1 MTNGIEERRVYAM
14 ILAAGSGRRM
24 GSERPKQFRSLA
36 GKPVLAHTL
45 DAFESAPCVDCV
57 AVVAKAEEVDRCQE
71 EVVDRFGFE
80 KVFSVVAGGKERQD
94 SVSEGLKAVKDDAEM
109 IVIHDGARPLIR
121 PAQIEAVTAAGLQH
135 GAAVLAVPV
144 SSTIK
149 SVESGCVKETLDR
162 SRLWSVQTPQAF
174 RAGVIRK
181 AHDEAK
187 RDDVRGTDDAA
198 LVERVGQPVRVIE
211 GRRDNLKL
219 TTHED
224 FEIAEQ
230 ILRHRA
236 GASAMRIGQGYDVH
250 RLEAG
255 RPLVLGGVGVP
266 HDRGLAGYS
275 DADVLCHAV
284 ADAILGALSLGD
296 IGRHFPDTD
305 PKYAGISS
313 LKLLEQVAAMVKT
326 AGSEIVNVDATVMA
340 QRPKLSPHV
349 PEMKARIA
357 SALGIGSA
365 RVSVKATTTEG
376 LGFVGTEEGMAAQAV
391 ALLGA
396 GEWGD
401 RDPSAKTE
409 RVDHPSLSVNPT
421 L

>member
-174 RAGVIRK
+174 RAG
-181 AHDEAK
+181 
-187 RDDVRGTDDAA
+187 
-198 LVERVGQPVRVIE
+198 
-211 GRRDNLKL
+211 
-219 TTHED
+219 
-224 FEIAEQ
+224 
-230 ILRHRA
+230 
-236 GASAMRIGQGYDVH
+236 
-250 RLEAG
+250 
-255 RPLVLGGVGVP
+255 
-266 HDRGLAGYS
+266 
-275 DADVLCHAV
+275 
-284 ADAILGALSLGD
+284 GD
-296 IGRHFPDTD
+296 KKGPR
-305 PKYAGISS
+305 
-313 LKLLEQVAAMVKT
+313 
-326 AGSEIVNVDATVMA
+326 
-340 QRPKLSPHV
+340 
-349 PEMKARIA
+349 
-357 SALGIGSA
+357 
-365 RVSVKATTTEG
+365 
-376 LGFVGTEEGMAAQAV
+376 
-391 ALLGA
+391 
-396 GEWGD
+396 
-401 RDPSAKTE
+401 
-409 RVDHPSLSVNPT
+409 
-421 L
+421 